1 MWKQPIMTTV
11 HESLSETENEPVFL
25 DPNAIAAYLAETGPF
40 AAFFE
45 RYEQRTSQLNLVRA
59 ITACFNRKAIGI
71 FEAGTGVGKSL
82 AYLLPALTWAK
93 ATRKRIVISTGTINL
108 QYQLVEKD
116 VPTARKIIPLHKP
129 EDTAVLLIK
138 GRQNYLCMRRF
149 SQTLQEADLFTE
161 YQQELTDIQA
171 WIQTTQEGTRS
182 ELPFMPAQSLW
193 NKICSESDNCL
204 SQRCAFFDR
213 CFVMKLKKKAERA
226 SVLIVNHHLLCADL
240 ASRREGIGYEST
252 AVLPSFSAIIFDEA
266 HTLEQAATSFFS
278 YTFSR
283 FELNRCLTSLSRV
296 KKGRDFGCLSK
307 IAARSSR
314 ADLLPEILN
323 NLTETQLCFS
333 AMEAA
338 ATLFCGIAT
347 NLGFPQASPKKVQ
360 DLLVRCRSCYAAV
373 QKTLQN
379 LSTLFTHTDTTE
391 DSSDDTMRDGLLA
404 FHRLQTISE
413 TLASFLEWEQHSD
426 CVFWI
431 ELLRTTNDI
440 PTPYFHKTPID
451 MAPILRKSVF
461 HPFETV
467 ICTSATLTVSS
478 SFSYWLQRMGL
489 QTCSKDTLLT
499 DTFASPFPYRTN
511 VLLNIPTDAPLP
523 DDIHFQ
529 SFINKAVTEL
539 IAVTCGKTL
548 VLFTSYASLKAT
560 YAYVH
565 QQLPEME
572 LLQQGD
578 MDRSKLLQQF
588 KANINS
594 SLFATASFWAG
605 IDVPGESLTHVILVK
620 LPFSVPNDPLF
631 RARADIIE
639 QNGGNSFLQL
649 SIPEAVVQFRQGF
662 GRLMRRQTD
671 RGMVTV
677 LDKRLLVKTYGKIFI
692 ESIPTTKR
700 CFASLKEIL
709 YTTERFLYWEPRK
722 TSVFRGF
729 P

>member
-1 MWKQPIMTTV
+1 MTTT
-11 HESLSETENEPVFL
+11 HESLFEAKNEPVFL
-25 DPNAIAAYLAETGPF
+25 DPDAIAGYLEETGPF

-45 RYEQRTSQLNLVRA
+45 RYEQRTAQLNLVRA
-59 ITACFNRKAIGI
+59 ITACFNRKAMGV

-93 ATRKRIVISTGTINL
+93 ANRKRIVISTGTINL

-116 VPTARKIIPLHKP
+116 VPTARKIIPLRNP
-129 EDTAVLLIK
+129 EDTPVLLIK
-138 GRQNYLCMRRF
+138 GRQNYLCLRRF

-161 YQQELTDIQA
+161 YRQELADMQT

-182 ELPFMPAQSLW
+182 ELPFMPTQSLW

-204 SQRCAFFDR
+204 GQRCAFFDS
-213 CFVMKLKKKAERA
+213 CFVMKLKKKAEKA

-240 ASRREGIGYEST
+240 ASRREGIGYEAT

-283 FELNRCLTSLSRV
+283 FELNRCLTALSRV

-307 IAARSSR
+307 IAVRSSR

-323 NLTETQLCFS
+323 DLTETQLCFS
-333 AMEAA
+333 TMEAA
-338 ATLFCGIAT
+338 AVLFCGTTA
-347 NLGFPQASPKKVQ
+347 NLGFPQAPPKKVQ
-360 DLLVRCRSCYAAV
+360 DLLVRCRSCYAAL
-373 QKTLQN
+373 QKNLQK
-379 LSTLFTHTDTTE
+379 LSTLFAHTETAE
-391 DSSDDTMRDGLLA
+391 DAPDDTMREGMLA
-404 FHRLQTISE
+404 FHRLQAISE
-413 TLASFLEWEQHSD
+413 TLASFLEWEQHPD
-426 CVFWI
+426 FVFWI
-431 ELLRTTNDI
+431 ELLHTANDTL
-440 PTPYFHKTPID
+440 TPYFHKTPID
-451 MAPILRKSVF
+451 MAPILRTSVF
-461 HPFETV
+461 DPFETV

-489 QTCSKDTLLT
+489 QTCSQDALLT
-499 DTFASPFPYRTN
+499 GTFDSPFPYGTN

-523 DDIHFQ
+523 DDTQFQ
-529 SFINKAVTEL
+529 AFINEAVAEL

-548 VLFTSYASLKAT
+548 VLFTSYAALKET
-560 YAYVH
+560 YAYVCR
-565 QQLPEME
+565 QLPDME
-572 LLQQGD
+572 FLQQGD
-578 MDRSKLLQQF
+578 MDRTKLLQQF
-588 KANINS
+588 KTNINS

-649 SIPEAVVQFRQGF
+649 SVPEAVVQFRQGF

-700 CFASLKEIL
+700 CFASLKKIL
-709 YTTERFLYWEPRK
+709 YTTEQFLY
-722 TSVFRGF
+722 
-729 P
+729 